1 MNFGFQSASWM
12 KVLWMDEGGGGG
24 GRGCDECGCGRTNEM
39 DVDESE
45 MDAHRVVQA
54 EGRRRRVALGLLAMV
69 SG

>member
-12 KVLWMDEGGGGG
+12 KVLWMDEGG
-24 GRGCDECGCGRTNEM
+24 
-39 DVDESE
+39 ESE